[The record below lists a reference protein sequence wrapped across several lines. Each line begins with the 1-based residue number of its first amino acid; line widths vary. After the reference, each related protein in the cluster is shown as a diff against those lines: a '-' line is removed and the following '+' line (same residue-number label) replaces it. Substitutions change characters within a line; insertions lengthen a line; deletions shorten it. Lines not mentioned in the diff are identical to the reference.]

1 MTAGERVQLMDEYGL
16 TEETLSRWAA
26 LTDRNGSKGQVA
38 YLLLALSAAERAAAE
53 RMKARCVQEA
63 EDAPLCCECGRGY
76 LDCIAAI
83 KALPLEEPTP

>member
-1 MTAGERVQLMDEYGL
+1 MTIDDIRRLHA
-16 TEETLSRWAA
+16 ETLQGLPEFRRWGKF
-26 LTDRNGSKGQVA
+26 DRNCVG
-38 YLLLALSAAERAAAE
+38 LLLAEIDKLRDAERAAAE

-83 KALPLEEPTP
+83 KALPLEEPK